1 MKKESRFVRE
11 LKGLFG
17 DYWKNDALSRIN
29 EIEKDYETGEL
40 IIENGAA
47 KWRTNGSYLMEDIM
61 EVLLHSK
68 YADLIDIDHHAT
80 MRDAQVTEEINNYKE
95 RMKNHVYT
103 EEELYDMR
111 SAFGVGTKVV
121 NVFTGEEIIL

>member
-17 DYWKNDALSRIN
+17 DYWKNDALSRIDK
-29 EIEKDYETGEL
+29 IEKDYETGEL

-47 KWRTNGSYLMEDIM
+47 KWSTNGSYLMEDIM

-68 YADLIDIDHHAT
+68 YADLIDIERHTA
-80 MRDAQVTEEINNYKE
+80 MRTAQVEEELNNYKE

-103 EEELYDMR
+103 EEELYEMK
-111 SAFGVGTKVV
+111 SAFGAGAEVV
-121 NVFTGEEIIL
+121 NVFTGERIII